1 MLYKARVCVC
11 VVLVEAPLEISG
23 TKEITKRMMKERS
36 DYWYQQYQYVV
47 DKVMFD
53 NVPMMQQSDTTNRP
67 YQVDN

>member
-1 MLYKARVCVC
+1 MLYKARVCVR

>member
-1 MLYKARVCVC
+1 
-11 VVLVEAPLEISG
+11 VLVEAPLEISG